1 MVIECLIF
9 FEGFKM
15 KTTKL
20 LLLPSVLASILM
32 ADSSTLEIS
41 PYVGGH
47 FFNNN
52 RDMKNSAEGG
62 VIVEKA
68 ITDNGISLAGALG
81 YTQTKSKSTDDTKK
95 LGTYAVDLL
104 KNFDTGTKLTPYIG
118 AGIGGTFNDNAATG
132 PNILA
137 GLKYKLTDALN
148 LRAEISDNY
157 LLNGKN
163 DVKAILGLGFL
174 FGGTKVQAPVE
185 KAVLKQE
192 PQKVV
197 ESPKEV
203 KQEPKKVEKKAVKEV
218 NLQIN
223 FDNNK
228 AIVKKE
234 YGSKL
239 AEFAK
244 FMNENK
250 EYSVTIEGHTDNTA
264 STKYNQRLSEKRAN
278 AVMDILTKEYKVD
291 ASRVKAVGYGSKK
304 PIADNKEKE
313 DKAQNRRIVA
323 LLAK

>member
-1 MVIECLIF
+1 
-9 FEGFKM
+9 M

-20 LLLPSVLASILM
+20 FLV
-32 ADSSTLEIS
+32 SSTLAASLFANTTELEVS

-68 ITDNGISLAGALG
+68 IMDNGISLAGALG
-81 YTQTKSKSTDDTKK
+81 YTQTKSKSTDETKK
-95 LGTYAVDLL
+95 LGTYAVDLI
-104 KNFDTGTKLTPYIG
+104 KNFETGTKLTPYIG
-118 AGIGGTFNDNAATG
+118 AGVGGTFNDNAAMG
-132 PNILA
+132 PNALV

-148 LRAEISDNY
+148 LRAELSDNY

-174 FGGTKVQAPVE
+174 FGGTKAQVAPVE
-185 KAVLKQE
+185 KTVVKQE

-203 KQEPKKVEKKAVKEV
+203 KQEPKKVQKVPVKEV

-228 AIVKKE
+228 AVVKETYK
-234 YGSKL
+234 SKL
-239 AEFAK
+239 EEFAK

-250 EYSVTIEGHTDNTA
+250 EYSVTIEGYTDNTA
-264 STKYNQRLSEKRAN
+264 SKKYNQKLSEKRAN
-278 AVMDILTKEYKVD
+278 AVRDILIKEYKVD
-291 ASRVKAVGYGSKK
+291 ADRIKAVGYGAAK
-304 PIADNKEKE
+304 PIADNKTKE
-313 DKAQNRRIVA
+313 GKTQNRRIVA
-323 LLAK
+323 VLAK